1 MTVPLMAAALIAYGT
16 ARMLGTP
23 AIYHA
28 LSRDFLRRQAAEG
41 EALHRAADRSS

>member
-16 ARMLGTP
+16 ARVIGTA

-28 LSRDFLRRQAAEG
+28 LSREFLRRHAG
-41 EALHRAADRSS
+41 GG